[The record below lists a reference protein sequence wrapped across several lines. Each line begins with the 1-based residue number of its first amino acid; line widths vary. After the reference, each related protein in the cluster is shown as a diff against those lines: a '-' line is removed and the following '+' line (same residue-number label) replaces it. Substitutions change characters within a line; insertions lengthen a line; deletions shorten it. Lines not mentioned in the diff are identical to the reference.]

1 MKYTIQRSGQPASV
15 LVMTME
21 DSRKVPLTPGEER
34 TVEIGRILR
43 ECIRKTGRKS
53 DMMTQYDGLTFL
65 LLLIGVGESECWMIA
80 DRILRR
86 FRENCPFKKVRVNF
100 QIIPL
105 KRRAQ

>member
-1 MKYTIQRSGQPASV
+1 M
-15 LVMTME
+15 
-21 DSRKVPLTPGEER
+21 
-34 TVEIGRILR
+34 EIGRILR

-86 FRENCPFKKVRVNF
+86 FRENCPFKKVRCEFSDHPPEEAGAV
-100 QIIPL
+100 IGSPASHGWRCGVRDGTRYSGL
-105 KRRAQ
+105 RDLL

>member
-1 MKYTIQRSGQPASV
+1 
-15 LVMTME
+15 MTME

-65 LLLIGVGESECWMIA
+65 LLLIGVGGVGVLD
-80 DRILRR
+80 DRRPDPAAVQGELPLQEGAGEFSDHPPEEAGAVIGSPAFPRM
-86 FRENCPFKKVRVNF
+86 EVRS
-100 QIIPL
+100 
-105 KRRAQ
+105 